1 MQEPPIMFKNYLLA
15 ALRSYYI
22 GNKMGNRSFFTYINL
37 LGLVI
42 GLAAFLVIAHLV
54 RYEMSYDRFSPHS
67 KNIYRLVIEKTE
79 DGESTMASAKTY
91 PGAGAIIKNNV
102 PGVQSFA
109 RVLKEECM
117 LHYKKND
124 IKFNR
129 QFTYWADKS
138 FLNIFGLEFL
148 AKGDTSTLD
157 KPNNCVIS
165 ASTAERFFGRDWQA
179 KNSPIGQTIHLNE
192 SLPFLIQGVYKDLPP
207 NSHMN
212 VDFIVS
218 YASLIALTIPDLD
231 FGMPPFGNVVYTYIL
246 AEPGNSQERLE
257 QLVQT
262 SLNNKIPATAT
273 SRAQY
278 HFSLQPLT
286 SIHLNSH
293 LAEELK
299 PNGNKT
305 FLIALSIAAVLIL
318 VVAWINFINL
328 ATARALNRAKE
339 VGVRKTLGSSKK
351 QLVGQ
356 FVFEALFA
364 SVIAAIGAIALV
376 FFFSDWIENMAGV
389 NDSVFSWNSSWLLFI
404 SIMLA
409 GGLLSSIYPALIL
422 SSFNPIDVLKGK
434 LHGVQGKGFFRKGLI
449 SFQFFL
455 AVFLLTC
462 TGAIYYQVK
471 YMREQSIGLNTD
483 QVLVLHSPR
492 SMIGN
497 SKRIDRFKTFRQQ
510 LLQYPSIQKVGS
522 SANIPG
528 NDFLVHWEGISQPEK
543 EEGKNL
549 RYDIAWADEGYI
561 PALEFEILA
570 GQNFTDEP
578 ATAKKIILNET
589 ARKALG
595 FGTNAEAIGKLVRR
609 NKKEFEIAAIV
620 ADAHYEGLQKTIKP
634 LLLLYGHDYEFGFF
648 SMKVNTSNM
657 SQTLASVQKH
667 WEEIYPNDPF
677 DYFFLDSFFD
687 EQYKNDKRFGN
698 VFGLFSSLAILIACL
713 GLIGLVAY
721 TTYQK
726 TKEIGIRKVL
736 GAGLLN
742 IIRLI
747 SSQFFK
753 PILIACVIA
762 IPFSHFVI
770 SKWLD
775 GFAYRF
781 QFSWWMYLL
790 PLIVINFLAFA
801 AISIQTLKA
810 AMGNP
815 VHALRDE

>member
-1 MQEPPIMFKNYLLA
+1 MFKNYLLT
-15 ALRSYYI
+15 ALRGYYI
-22 GNKMGNRSFFTYINL
+22 GKKIGNRSFFTYVNL

-54 RYEMSYDRFSPHS
+54 RYETSYDRFSPHS
-67 KNIYRLVIEKTE
+67 KNIYRLVVEKTE
-79 DGESTMASAKTY
+79 NGETTMASAKTY
-91 PGAGAIIKNNV
+91 PGAGAIVKNDI
-102 PGVQSFA
+102 PEVQSFA
-109 RVLKEECM
+109 RVMKEECM
-117 LHYKKND
+117 LHYKKTD

-138 FLNIFGLEFL
+138 FLTMFGLEFL

-157 KPNNCVIS
+157 KPNNCIIS
-165 ASTAERFFGRDWQA
+165 ASTAERFFGKDWQK
-179 KNSPIGQTIHLNE
+179 KNSAVGQTIHLNE

-246 AEPGNSQERLE
+246 AKPGNSQKKLE

-273 SRAQY
+273 SRAKY

-299 PNGNKT
+299 PNGNKI

-318 VVAWINFINL
+318 LVAWINFINL

-339 VGVRKTLGSSKK
+339 VGVRKTLGSSKR

-364 SVIAAIGAIALV
+364 SVVAAIGAIALV
-376 FFFSDWIENMAGV
+376 FVFSGRIENMAGV
-389 NDSVFSWNSSWLLFI
+389 NDSVFSWKGSAFYSWLLFI
-404 SIMLA
+404 GIMLA

-422 SSFNPIDVLKGK
+422 SSFKPMDVLKGK
-434 LHGVQGKGFFRKGLI
+434 LHGVHGKGFFRKGLI
-449 SFQFFL
+449 SFQFFF
-455 AVFLLTC
+455 AVCLLTC
-462 TGAIYYQVK
+462 TGAIYYQVN

-492 SMIGN
+492 SMIGS

-528 NDFLVHWEGISQPEK
+528 NDFLVHWDGISQPGK

-561 PALEFEILA
+561 PTLEFKILA

-595 FGTNAEAIGKLVRR
+595 FATNAEAIGKLVRR
-609 NKKEFEIAAIV
+609 NKKEFEITAIV
-620 ADAHYEGLQKTIKP
+620 ADAHYEGLQENIKP

-648 SMKVNTSNM
+648 SMKVNTTNIA
-657 SQTLASVQKH
+657 QTQASVKKH

-687 EQYKNDKRFGN
+687 EQYENDKRFGK
-698 VFGLFSSLAILIACL
+698 VFGLFSSLAIFIACL

-736 GAGLLN
+736 GAGLVN

-753 PILIACVIA
+753 PILLACIVA

-770 SKWLD
+770 SKWLG

-781 QFSWWMYLL
+781 QFSWWMYLV
-790 PLIVINFLAFA
+790 PLILINLLAFL

-810 AMGNP
+810 AMSNP
-815 VHALRDE
+815 VHALKEE